1 MCEIKPEDRLDNLLI
16 KYKYSL
22 IEEEALLNETR
33 ECNEE
38 LIKKHQ
44 EIKNRKMLAKCRCV
58 LRGIV

>member
-44 EIKNRKMLAKCRCV
+44 EIKNRKRN
-58 LRGIV
+58 R